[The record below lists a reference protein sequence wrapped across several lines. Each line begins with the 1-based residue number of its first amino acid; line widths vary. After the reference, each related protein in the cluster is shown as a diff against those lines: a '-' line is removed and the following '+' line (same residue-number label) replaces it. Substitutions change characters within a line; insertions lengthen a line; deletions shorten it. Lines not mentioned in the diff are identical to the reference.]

1 MKLQSVTTLL
11 CVGLVLLTAGCASVR
26 ENTDPE
32 FVVRKRPVEKVEPT
46 PTEDMNPV
54 EKTGYYLFWIAIC
67 TLYGFAGVTPASSP

>member
-26 ENTDPE
+26 ENNDPE
-32 FVVRKRPVEKVEPT
+32 FVVRKRPVEKVEPC

-67 TLYGFAGVTPASSP
+67 TLYGFAGVTPASPP